1 MDFNIVEIFKRS
13 ITIELSNDFVYEL
26 SEKYDIYIN
35 NLKHLSSNRN
45 VVSIFNLTPDSE
57 YEIYIQK
64 NGIKSDIKKFKTK
77 YEYVLLNVKD
87 FGAKGDEREL
97 DSIYIQAAISSC
109 PNNGTVYIPKGR
121 YICTP
126 LFLKSNIDIWID
138 KDAVILGEIDRKK
151 YPILQ
156 GMITSTDEKDE
167 YNLGTWEGN
176 PLNSFASLITGIN
189 VSNVDIYGEG
199 IIDGN
204 ANNSDWWKNTKSKNI
219 AWRPNMLFLHGC
231 NNIRIQGLT
240 ITNSPCW
247 TLHPYYSDNL
257 KFLNNTIINPENSP
271 NTDGIDPESCEN
283 VLILGVIISVGD
295 DCIAIKSGKYYMAM
309 KHYKTS
315 KNIEIRNC
323 KFEKGH
329 GSVTIG
335 SEVAAGVS
343 NVRVSKCLFYGTDRG
358 VRIKTRRGRG
368 KKSILTNFLF
378 DNIIMKNVKMPFTI
392 NMFYFCDPDGH
403 SLYVQDR
410 NEREVDEKTPL
421 VGKVE
426 LRNISCENVR
436 NVLACV
442 YGLPE
447 MPISELIISNLHAVF
462 DKSRNIIPLVP
473 LMMDNFP
480 KMVKRGIFAK
490 NIKKLVLVDIC
501 IAGSKDSNVFVENIS
516 SCTNSN
522 VKFIK

>member
-1 MDFNIVEIFKRS
+1 
-13 ITIELSNDFVYEL
+13 
-26 SEKYDIYIN
+26 
-35 NLKHLSSNRN
+35 
-45 VVSIFNLTPDSE
+45 
-57 YEIYIQK
+57 
-64 NGIKSDIKKFKTK
+64 
-77 YEYVLLNVKD
+77 
-87 FGAKGDEREL
+87 
-97 DSIYIQAAISSC
+97 
-109 PNNGTVYIPKGR
+109 
-121 YICTP
+121 
-126 LFLKSNIDIWID
+126 
-138 KDAVILGEIDRKK
+138 
-151 YPILQ
+151 
-156 GMITSTDEKDE
+156 
-167 YNLGTWEGN
+167 
-176 PLNSFASLITGIN
+176 
-189 VSNVDIYGEG
+189 
-199 IIDGN
+199 
-204 ANNSDWWKNTKSKNI
+204 
-219 AWRPNMLFLHGC
+219 MLF
-231 NNIRIQGLT
+231 R
-240 ITNSPCW
+240 S
-247 TLHPYYSDNL
+247 
-257 KFLNNTIINPENSP
+257 
-271 NTDGIDPESCEN
+271 
-283 VLILGVIISVGD
+283 
-295 DCIAIKSGKYYMAM
+295 
-309 KHYKTS
+309 
-315 KNIEIRNC
+315 
-323 KFEKGH
+323 
-329 GSVTIG
+329 G

-462 DKSRNIIPLVP
+462 DKSKNLIPLVP

-501 IAGSKDSNVFVENIS
+501 ITTRSEERRVGKECRSRWSPYH
-516 SCTNSN
+516 
-522 VKFIK
+522 